1 MSLRVGLVG
10 YGLAG
15 RTFHAPLFR
24 GCGLELVAVLTT
36 NPERVGQVRADFP
49 EASIVSEMSA
59 LLSHDLDLVVI
70 ASVNSVHVEQAIA
83 ALHAGVPTVVDKPM
97 GRNLTETL
105 EILKASDDTGVPV
118 TAFYNRLFDSDSL
131 TIKRV
136 IQDNEIG
143 KVFRIDSRFER
154 YRPDLAAQS
163 WREQSSAEEGGGL
176 LLDLQSHLVSTAL
189 DWFGPAE
196 LVSASVRSIR
206 GASDDDVVL
215 VLKHESGVD
224 SYLSTSSI
232 VGAPGPRIRMMGT
245 NGALVIGE
253 LDPQETLLRAGKV
266 PHEGK
271 WDVSTK
277 SAAKIVRGE
286 NVSDL
291 QVEDGNYARFYEL
304 VAGAIAGT
312 NEWPVSKTEI
322 IAVATIIDRARELNF
337 RE

>member
-1 MSLRVGLVG
+1 MTLRVGLAG
-10 YGLAG
+10 FGLAG
-15 RTFHAPLFR
+15 RFFHAPLLN
-24 GCGLELVAVLTT
+24 GCGLELSAVLTT
-36 NPERVGQVRADFP
+36 NPERIAHVNADYP
-49 EASIVSEMSA
+49 NAAVVADMKE
-59 LLSHDLDLVVI
+59 LLAHELDLVII

-83 ALHAGVPTVVDKPM
+83 ALQAGVPTVVDKPM

-105 EILKASDDTGVPV
+105 EILKVSDETGVPV
-118 TAFYNRLFDSDSL
+118 TAFYNRLYDSDSL

-143 KVFRIDSRFER
+143 QIFRIDSRFER
-154 YRPDLAAQS
+154 YRPNLAAQS

-196 LVSASVRSIR
+196 LISASVRSIR

-215 VLKHESGVD
+215 VLKHDNGVD
-224 SYLSTSSI
+224 SYLSASAI
-232 VGAPGPRIRMMGT
+232 AGAPGPRIRMLGS

-253 LDPQETLLRAGKV
+253 LDPQEALLRAGKV
-266 PHEGK
+266 PHDGK

-277 SAAKIVRGE
+277 SEARIIRGE
-286 NVSDL
+286 VVSDL
-291 QVEDGNYARFYEL
+291 KVEDGNYARFYEL
-304 VAGAIAGT
+304 VAGAIAGK
-312 NEWPVSKTEI
+312 NEWPVSKAEI
-322 IAVATIIDRARELNF
+322 IAVATIIDKARELNF

>member
-1 MSLRVGLVG
+1 MTLRVGLAG
-10 YGLAG
+10 FGLAG
-15 RTFHAPLFR
+15 RFFHAPLLK
-24 GCGLELVAVLTT
+24 GCGLELGAVLTT
-36 NPERVGQVRADFP
+36 NPERIAHVNADYP
-49 EASIVSEMSA
+49 NAAVVADMKE
-59 LLSHDLDLVVI
+59 LLAHELDLVII

-83 ALHAGVPTVVDKPM
+83 ALQAGVPTVVDKPM

-105 EILKASDDTGVPV
+105 EILKVSDETGVPV
-118 TAFYNRLFDSDSL
+118 TAFYNRLYDSDSL

-143 KVFRIDSRFER
+143 QIFRIDSRFER
-154 YRPDLAAQS
+154 YRPNLAAQS

-196 LVSASVRSIR
+196 LISASVRSIR

-215 VLKHESGVD
+215 VLKHDNGVD
-224 SYLSTSSI
+224 SYLSASAI
-232 VGAPGPRIRMMGT
+232 AGAPGPRIRMLGS

-253 LDPQETLLRAGKV
+253 LDPQEALLRAGKV
-266 PHEGK
+266 PHDGK

-277 SAAKIVRGE
+277 SEARIIRGE
-286 NVSDL
+286 VVSDL
-291 QVEDGNYARFYEL
+291 KVEDGNYARFYEL
-304 VAGAIAGT
+304 VAGAIAGK
-312 NEWPVSKTEI
+312 NEWPVSKAEI
-322 IAVATIIDRARELNF
+322 SAVATIIDRARELNF

>member
-1 MSLRVGLVG
+1 MTLRVGMAG
-10 YGLAG
+10 FGLAG
-15 RTFHAPLFR
+15 RYFHAPLLK

-36 NPERVGQVRADFP
+36 NPERVEHVQSDFP
-49 EASIVSEMSA
+49 EAIVVADMQE
-59 LLSHDLDLVVI
+59 LLSHDLDLVII

-105 EILKASDDTGVPV
+105 EILKVSDENGVPV

-136 IQDNEIG
+136 IQENEIG

-163 WREQSSAEEGGGL
+163 WREQSSAADGGGL

-189 DWFGPAE
+189 DWFGPAK
-196 LVSASVRSIR
+196 LISASVRSVR
-206 GASDDDVVL
+206 GAADDDVVL

-224 SYLSTSSI
+224 SYLSASAI
-232 VGAPGPRIRMMGT
+232 VGAPGPRIRMLGS

-253 LDPQETLLRAGKV
+253 LDPQEALLRAGKV
-266 PHEGK
+266 PQNGK

-277 SAAKIVRGE
+277 SEARIIRGE
-286 NVSDL
+286 IVSDL
-291 QVEDGNYARFYEL
+291 QVEDGNYAQFYAL
-304 VAGAIAGT
+304 VAGAVAGK
-312 NEWPVSKTEI
+312 NAWPVSKAEI
-322 IAVATIIDRARELNF
+322 IAVATIIDKARELNF

>member
-1 MSLRVGLVG
+1 MTLRVGLAG

-15 RTFHAPLFR
+15 RFFHAPLLK

-36 NPERVGQVRADFP
+36 NPERVAHVNSDYPKAAVVANMG
-49 EASIVSEMSA
+49 E
-59 LLSHDLDLVVI
+59 LLAHDLDLVII

-105 EILKASDDTGVPV
+105 EIIKVSDETGVPV
-118 TAFYNRLFDSDSL
+118 TTFYNRLFDSDSL

-143 KVFRIDSRFER
+143 QVFRIDSRFER

-215 VLKHESGVD
+215 VLKHQSGVD
-224 SYLSTSSI
+224 SYLSASAI
-232 VGAPGPRIRMMGT
+232 AGAPGPRIRMLGS

-253 LDPQETLLRAGKV
+253 LDPQEALLRAGKV
-266 PHEGK
+266 PQDGK
-271 WDVSTK
+271 WEVSTK
-277 SAAKIVRGE
+277 SEARIIRGE
-286 NVSDL
+286 KVSEL
-291 QVEDGNYARFYEL
+291 KVEDGNYAQFYKL
-304 VAGAIAGT
+304 VAGAISGE
-312 NEWPVSKTEI
+312 NEWPVSKAEI
-322 IAVATIIDRARELNF
+322 FAVATIIDRARELNF

>member
-1 MSLRVGLVG
+1 MSLRVGLAG

-15 RTFHAPLFR
+15 RFFHAPLLN
-24 GCGLELVAVLTT
+24 GCGLELSAVLTT
-36 NPERVGQVRADFP
+36 NPERIAHVNADYP
-49 EASIVSEMSA
+49 NAAVVADMKE
-59 LLSHDLDLVVI
+59 LLAHELDLVII

-83 ALHAGVPTVVDKPM
+83 ALQAGVPTVVDKPM

-105 EILKASDDTGVPV
+105 EILKVSDETGVPV
-118 TAFYNRLFDSDSL
+118 TAFYNRLYDSDSL

-143 KVFRIDSRFER
+143 QIFRIDSRFER
-154 YRPDLAAQS
+154 YRPNLAAQS

-196 LVSASVRSIR
+196 LISASVRSIR

-215 VLKHESGVD
+215 VLKHDNGVD
-224 SYLSTSSI
+224 SYLSASAI
-232 VGAPGPRIRMMGT
+232 AGAPGPRIRMLGS

-253 LDPQETLLRAGKV
+253 LDPQEALLRAGKV
-266 PHEGK
+266 PHDGK

-277 SAAKIVRGE
+277 SEARIIRGE
-286 NVSDL
+286 VVSDL
-291 QVEDGNYARFYEL
+291 KVEDGNYARFYEL
-304 VAGAIAGT
+304 VAGAIAGK
-312 NEWPVSKTEI
+312 NEWPVSKAEI
-322 IAVATIIDRARELNF
+322 SAVATIIDRARELNF

>member
-1 MSLRVGLVG
+1 MSLRVGLAG

-15 RTFHAPLFR
+15 RFFHAPLLK

-36 NPERVGQVRADFP
+36 NPERIAHVNSDHPNAVV
-49 EASIVSEMSA
+49 VSNMPG
-59 LLSHDLDLVVI
+59 LLSHDLDLVII
-70 ASVNSVHVEQAIA
+70 ASINSVHVEQAIA
-83 ALHAGVPTVVDKPM
+83 ALHAGIPTVVDKPM

-105 EILKASDDTGVPV
+105 EILRTSDQTGVPV
-118 TAFYNRLFDSDSL
+118 TTFFNRLFDSDSL

-136 IQDNEIG
+136 ISENEIG

-163 WREQSSAEEGGGL
+163 WREQSSAEDGGGL

-189 DWFGPAE
+189 DWFGPAQ
-196 LVSASVRSIR
+196 LISASVRSIR

-215 VLKHESGVD
+215 VLKHDNGVD
-224 SYLSTSSI
+224 SYLSASAI
-232 VGAPGPRIRMMGT
+232 AGAPGPRIRMLGS

-253 LDPQETLLRAGKV
+253 LDPQEALLRAGKV
-266 PHEGK
+266 PHDGK

-277 SAAKIVRGE
+277 SEARIIRGE
-286 NVSDL
+286 VVSDL
-291 QVEDGNYARFYEL
+291 KVEDGNYARFYEL
-304 VAGAIAGT
+304 VAGAIAGK
-312 NEWPVSKTEI
+312 NEWPVSKAEI
-322 IAVATIIDRARELNF
+322 IAVATIIDKARELNF

>member
-1 MSLRVGLVG
+1 MTLRVGLAG
-10 YGLAG
+10 FGLAG
-15 RTFHAPLFR
+15 RFFHAPLLN
-24 GCGLELVAVLTT
+24 GCGLELSAVLTT
-36 NPERVGQVRADFP
+36 NPERIAHVNADYP
-49 EASIVSEMSA
+49 NAAVVADMKE
-59 LLSHDLDLVVI
+59 LLAHELDLVII

-83 ALHAGVPTVVDKPM
+83 ALQAGVPTVVDKPM

-105 EILKASDDTGVPV
+105 EILKVSDETGVPV
-118 TAFYNRLFDSDSL
+118 TAFYNRLYDSDSL

-143 KVFRIDSRFER
+143 QIFRIDSRFER
-154 YRPDLAAQS
+154 YRPNLAAQS

-196 LVSASVRSIR
+196 LISASVRSIR

-215 VLKHESGVD
+215 VLKHDNGVD
-224 SYLSTSSI
+224 SYLSASAI
-232 VGAPGPRIRMMGT
+232 AGAPGPRIRMLGS

-253 LDPQETLLRAGKV
+253 LDPQEALLRAGKV
-266 PHEGK
+266 PHDGK

-277 SAAKIVRGE
+277 SEARIIRGE
-286 NVSDL
+286 VVSDL
-291 QVEDGNYARFYEL
+291 KVEDGNYARFYEL
-304 VAGAIAGT
+304 VAGAIAGK
-312 NEWPVSKTEI
+312 NEWPVSKAEI
-322 IAVATIIDRARELNF
+322 SAVATIIDRARELNF

>member
-1 MSLRVGLVG
+1 MTQRVGLAG

-15 RTFHAPLFR
+15 RYFHAPLLK

-36 NPERVGQVRADFP
+36 DPQRVEHVQSDFP
-49 EASIVSEMSA
+49 EAIVVADMQE
-59 LLSHDLDLVVI
+59 LLSHDLDLVII

-105 EILKASDDTGVPV
+105 EILKVSDETGVPV

-136 IQDNEIG
+136 IQENEIG

-163 WREQSSAEEGGGL
+163 WREQSSAADGGGL

-196 LVSASVRSIR
+196 LISASVRSVR

-224 SYLSTSSI
+224 SYLSASAI
-232 VGAPGPRIRMMGT
+232 VGAPGPRIRMLGS

-253 LDPQETLLRAGKV
+253 LDPQEALLRAGKV

-271 WDVSTK
+271 WDVPTK
-277 SAAKIVRGE
+277 SEARIVRGE
-286 NVSDL
+286 IVSDL
-291 QVEDGNYARFYEL
+291 QVEDGNYAKFYAL
-304 VAGAIAGT
+304 VAGAIAGK
-312 NEWPVSKTEI
+312 NAWPVSKAEI
-322 IAVATIIDRARELNF
+322 IAVATIIDKARELNF

>member
-1 MSLRVGLVG
+1 MTLRVGLAG

-15 RTFHAPLFR
+15 RFFHAPLLK

-36 NPERVGQVRADFP
+36 NPERIAHVNSDYPGAAVVTDMP
-49 EASIVSEMSA
+49 E
-59 LLSHDLDLVVI
+59 LLSHDLDLVII

-105 EILKASDDTGVPV
+105 EILRASDQTGVPV
-118 TAFYNRLFDSDSL
+118 TTFYNRLFDSDSL

-136 IQDNEIG
+136 ISENEIG

-163 WREQSSAEEGGGL
+163 WREQSSAEDGGGL

-189 DWFGPAE
+189 DWFGPAQ
-196 LVSASVRSIR
+196 LISASVRSIR

-215 VLKHESGVD
+215 VLKHDNGVD
-224 SYLSTSSI
+224 SYLSASAI
-232 VGAPGPRIRMMGT
+232 AGAPGPRIRMLGS
-245 NGALVIGE
+245 NGALVVGE
-253 LDPQETLLRAGKV
+253 LDPQEALL
-266 PHEGK
+266 HDGK

-277 SAAKIVRGE
+277 SEARIIRGE
-286 NVSDL
+286 VVSDL
-291 QVEDGNYARFYEL
+291 KVEDGNYARFYEL
-304 VAGAIAGT
+304 VAGAIAGK
-312 NEWPVSKTEI
+312 NEWPVSKAEI
-322 IAVATIIDRARELNF
+322 IAVATIIDKARELNF

>member
-1 MSLRVGLVG
+1 MAG

-15 RTFHAPLFR
+15 RYFHAPLLK

-36 NPERVGQVRADFP
+36 NSERVAHVNSDYPDALVVADMK
-49 EASIVSEMSA
+49 E
-59 LLSHDLDLVVI
+59 LLAHNLDLIII

-83 ALHAGVPTVVDKPM
+83 ALNAGIPTVVDKPM
-97 GRNLTETL
+97 GRNLAETR
-105 EILKASDDTGVPV
+105 EILKVSDETGIPV

-154 YRPDLAAQS
+154 YRPDLASQS

-176 LLDLQSHLVSTAL
+176 LLDLQTHLVSTAL
-189 DWFGPAE
+189 DWFGPAQ

-215 VLKHESGVD
+215 VLKHDSGVD
-224 SYLSTSSI
+224 SYLSASAI
-232 VGAPGPRIRMMGT
+232 VGAPGPRIRMLGS

-253 LDPQETLLRAGKV
+253 LDPQEALLRAGKV

-277 SAAKIVRGE
+277 SEARIIRGE
-286 NVSDL
+286 VASGL
-291 QVEDGNYARFYEL
+291 QVEDGNYAQFYSL
-304 VAGAIAGT
+304 VAGAIAGK
-312 NEWPVSKTEI
+312 NEWPVSKAEI
-322 IAVATIIDRARELNF
+322 IAVASIIDRARELNF

>member
-1 MSLRVGLVG
+1 MSLRVGLAG

-15 RTFHAPLFR
+15 RFFHAPLLK

-36 NPERVGQVRADFP
+36 DPERIAYVNSDYPDAAVVANM
-49 EASIVSEMSA
+49 SE
-59 LLSHDLDLVVI
+59 LLAHDLDLVII

-105 EILKASDDTGVPV
+105 EIIKVSDETGIPV

-143 KVFRIDSRFER
+143 QVFRIDSRFER
-154 YRPDLAAQS
+154 FRPNLAAQS
-163 WREQSSAEEGGGL
+163 WREQSSAEDGGGL

-196 LVSASVRSIR
+196 LVSASMRSIR

-215 VLKHESGVD
+215 VLKHDNGVD
-224 SYLSTSSI
+224 SYLSASAI
-232 VGAPGPRIRMMGT
+232 AGAPGPRIRMLGS

-253 LDPQETLLRAGKV
+253 LDPQEALLRAGKI
-266 PHEGK
+266 PQDGK
-271 WDVSTK
+271 WEVSTK
-277 SAAKIVRGE
+277 SEARIIRGDQ
-286 NVSDL
+286 VSEL
-291 QVEDGNYARFYEL
+291 KVEDGNYAQFYKL
-304 VAGAIAGT
+304 VVGAISGE
-312 NEWPVSKTEI
+312 NEWPVSKAEI
-322 IAVATIIDRARELNF
+322 IAVATIIDTARELNF

>member
-1 MSLRVGLVG
+1 MTLRVGLAG

-15 RTFHAPLFR
+15 RYFHAPLLK

-36 NPERVGQVRADFP
+36 NPQRVEHVQSDFP
-49 EASIVSEMSA
+49 EANVVADMQQ
-59 LLSHDLDLVVI
+59 LLSHDLDLVII

-105 EILKASDDTGVPV
+105 EILKASDETGVPV

-136 IQDNEIG
+136 INENEIG

-163 WREQSSAEEGGGL
+163 WREQSSAAEGGGL

-215 VLKHESGVD
+215 VLKHENGVD
-224 SYLSTSSI
+224 SYLSASAI
-232 VGAPGPRIRMMGT
+232 VGAPGPRIRMLGS

-253 LDPQETLLRAGKV
+253 LDPQEALLRAGKV

-271 WDVSTK
+271 WDVPTK
-277 SAAKIVRGE
+277 SEARIIRGE
-286 NVSDL
+286 VVSDL
-291 QVEDGNYARFYEL
+291 QVEDGNYAQFYAL
-304 VAGAIAGT
+304 VTGAVAGKNA
-312 NEWPVSKTEI
+312 WPVSKAEI
-322 IAVATIIDRARELNF
+322 IAVATIIDKARELNF

>member
-1 MSLRVGLVG
+1 MTLRVGLVG

-15 RTFHAPLFR
+15 RYFHAPLLK
-24 GCGLELVAVLTT
+24 GCGLELVAVLTS
-36 NPERVGQVRADFP
+36 NPERIAHVNSDFP
-49 EASIVSEMSA
+49 GAVVVSDMPE
-59 LLSHDLDLVVI
+59 LLAQSLDLVIV

-83 ALHAGVPTVVDKPM
+83 ALRAGIPTVIDKPM
-97 GRNLTETL
+97 GRNLTETM
-105 EILKASDDTGVPV
+105 EILNVSDETGVPV

-136 IQDNEIG
+136 ILNNEIG

-196 LVSASVRSIR
+196 LISASVRSIR

-215 VLKHESGVD
+215 VLKHDSGVD
-224 SYLSTSSI
+224 SYLSASAI

-253 LDPQETLLRAGKV
+253 LDPQEALLRAGKV
-266 PHEGK
+266 PHKGK

-277 SAAKIVRGE
+277 SEARIIRGDQ
-286 NVSDL
+286 VSDL
-291 QVEDGNYARFYEL
+291 QVEDGNYAQFYAL

-312 NEWPVSKTEI
+312 NEWPVSKAEI
-322 IAVATIIDRARELNF
+322 VAVATIIDRARELNF

>member
-1 MSLRVGLVG
+1 MTLRVGLVG

-15 RTFHAPLFR
+15 RYFHAPLLK
-24 GCGLELVAVLTT
+24 GCGLELVAVLTS
-36 NPERVGQVRADFP
+36 NPERIAHVNSDFP
-49 EASIVSEMSA
+49 GAVVVSDMPE
-59 LLSHDLDLVVI
+59 LLAQSLDLVIV

-83 ALHAGVPTVVDKPM
+83 ALRAGIPTVVDKPM
-97 GRNLTETL
+97 GRNLTETM
-105 EILKASDDTGVPV
+105 EILNVSDETGVPV

-136 IQDNEIG
+136 IEENEIG

-176 LLDLQSHLVSTAL
+176 LLDLQSHLVSTAV

-196 LVSASVRSIR
+196 LISASVRSIR

-215 VLKHESGVD
+215 VLKHDSGVD
-224 SYLSTSSI
+224 SYLSASAI

-253 LDPQETLLRAGKV
+253 LDPQEALLRAGKV
-266 PHEGK
+266 PHKGK

-277 SAAKIVRGE
+277 SEARIIRGDQ
-286 NVSDL
+286 VSDL
-291 QVEDGNYARFYEL
+291 QVEDGNYAQFYAL

-312 NEWPVSKTEI
+312 NEWPVSKAEI
-322 IAVATIIDRARELNF
+322 VAVATIIDRARELNF

>member
-1 MSLRVGLVG
+1 MSLRVGLAG

-15 RTFHAPLFR
+15 RYFHAPLLK
-24 GCGLELVAVLTT
+24 GCGLELGAVLTT
-36 NPERVGQVRADFP
+36 NPERIAHVNADYP
-49 EASIVSEMSA
+49 NAAVVADMKE
-59 LLSHDLDLVVI
+59 LLAHELDLVII

-105 EILKASDDTGVPV
+105 EILKVSDETGVPV
-118 TAFYNRLFDSDSL
+118 TAFYNRLYDSDSL
-131 TIKRV
+131 TVKRV

-143 KVFRIDSRFER
+143 QIFRIDSRFER
-154 YRPDLAAQS
+154 YRPNLAAQS

-196 LVSASVRSIR
+196 LISASVRSIR

-215 VLKHESGVD
+215 VLKHDNGVD
-224 SYLSTSSI
+224 SYLSASAI
-232 VGAPGPRIRMMGT
+232 AGAPGPRIRMLGS

-253 LDPQETLLRAGKV
+253 LDPQEALLRAGKV
-266 PHEGK
+266 PHDGK

-277 SAAKIVRGE
+277 SEARIIRGE
-286 NVSDL
+286 VVSDL
-291 QVEDGNYARFYEL
+291 KVEDGNYARFYEL
-304 VAGAIAGT
+304 VAGAIAGK
-312 NEWPVSKTEI
+312 NEWPVSKAEI
-322 IAVATIIDRARELNF
+322 SAVATIIDRARELNF

>member
-1 MSLRVGLVG
+1 MTLRVGLAG

-15 RTFHAPLFR
+15 RNFHAPLLK
-24 GCGLELVAVLTT
+24 GCGLDLVAVLTT
-36 NPERVGQVRADFP
+36 NPERISHVNVDYPDAVVV
-49 EASIVSEMSA
+49 ASMRE
-59 LLSHDLDLVVI
+59 LLAHDLDLVIV
-70 ASVNSVHVEQAIA
+70 ASINSVHVEQAIA
-83 ALHAGVPTVVDKPM
+83 ALHAGIPTVVDKPM
-97 GRNLTETL
+97 GRNLTETM
-105 EILKASDDTGVPV
+105 EILKVSDETGVPV

-136 IQDNEIG
+136 IKDNEIG
-143 KVFRIDSRFER
+143 TVFRIDSRFER
-154 YRPDLAAQS
+154 YRPDLANQS

-189 DWFGPAE
+189 DWFGPAQ

-215 VLKHESGVD
+215 VLKHDSGVD
-224 SYLSTSSI
+224 SYLSASSI
-232 VGAPGPRIRMMGT
+232 VGAPGPRIRMLGS

-253 LDPQETLLRAGKV
+253 LDPQEALLRAGKV

-277 SAAKIVRGE
+277 SQARIMRGE
-286 NVSDL
+286 VASDL
-291 QVEDGNYARFYEL
+291 QIEDGNYARFYEL

-312 NEWPVSKTEI
+312 NEWPVSKSEI
-322 IAVATIIDRARELNF
+322 IAVATIIDKARELNF

>member
-1 MSLRVGLVG
+1 MTLRVGLAG
-10 YGLAG
+10 FGLAG
-15 RTFHAPLFR
+15 RFFHAPLLK
-24 GCGLELVAVLTT
+24 GCGLELGAVLTT
-36 NPERVGQVRADFP
+36 NPERIAHVNADYP
-49 EASIVSEMSA
+49 NAAVVADMKE
-59 LLSHDLDLVVI
+59 LLAHELDLVII

-83 ALHAGVPTVVDKPM
+83 ALQAGVPTVVDKPM

-105 EILKASDDTGVPV
+105 EILKVSDETGVPV
-118 TAFYNRLFDSDSL
+118 TAFYNRLYDSDSL

-143 KVFRIDSRFER
+143 QIFRIDSRFER
-154 YRPDLAAQS
+154 YRPNLAAQS

-196 LVSASVRSIR
+196 LISASVRCIR

-215 VLKHESGVD
+215 VLKHDNGVD
-224 SYLSTSSI
+224 SYLSASAI
-232 VGAPGPRIRMMGT
+232 AGAPGPRIRMLGS

-253 LDPQETLLRAGKV
+253 LDPQEALLRAGKV
-266 PHEGK
+266 PHDGK

-277 SAAKIVRGE
+277 SEARIIRGE
-286 NVSDL
+286 VVSDL
-291 QVEDGNYARFYEL
+291 KVEDGNYARFYEL
-304 VAGAIAGT
+304 VAGAIAGK
-312 NEWPVSKTEI
+312 NEWPVSKAEI
-322 IAVATIIDRARELNF
+322 SAVATIIDRARELNF

>member
-1 MSLRVGLVG
+1 MTLRVGLAG
-10 YGLAG
+10 FGLAG
-15 RTFHAPLFR
+15 RFFHAPLLK
-24 GCGLELVAVLTT
+24 GCGLELGAVLTT
-36 NPERVGQVRADFP
+36 NPERIAHVNADYP
-49 EASIVSEMSA
+49 NATVVADMKE
-59 LLSHDLDLVVI
+59 LLAHELDLVII
-70 ASVNSVHVEQAIA
+70 ASINSVHVEQAIA
-83 ALHAGVPTVVDKPM
+83 ALHAGIPTVVDKPM

-105 EILKASDDTGVPV
+105 EILKASDETGVPV

-131 TIKRV
+131 TVKRV
-136 IQDNEIG
+136 VSANEIG

-224 SYLSTSSI
+224 SYLSASAI
-232 VGAPGPRIRMMGT
+232 AGAPGPRIRMLGD

-253 LDPQETLLRAGKV
+253 LDPQEALLRAGKF

-277 SAAKIVRGE
+277 SEARIIRGE
-286 NVSDL
+286 VVTDL

-304 VAGAIAGT
+304 VAGAIAGN
-312 NEWPVSKTEI
+312 NEWPVSKAEI
-322 IAVATIIDRARELNF
+322 IAVATIIDKARELNF

>member
-1 MSLRVGLVG
+1 MALRVGLAG

-15 RTFHAPLFR
+15 RFFHAPLLK

-36 NPERVGQVRADFP
+36 NPERVSHANADYP
-49 EASIVSEMSA
+49 EAVVVADMRE
-59 LLSHDLDLVVI
+59 LLSHNLDLVVI

-83 ALHAGVPTVVDKPM
+83 ALHAGIPTVVDKPM
-97 GRNLTETL
+97 GRNLAETL
-105 EILKASDDTGVPV
+105 EILKVSDETGVPV

-131 TIKRV
+131 TLKRV
-136 IQDNEIG
+136 IKDNEIG

-154 YRPDLAAQS
+154 YRPDLANQS
-163 WREQSSAEEGGGL
+163 WREQSSAEDGGGL

-215 VLKHESGVD
+215 VLNHESGVD
-224 SYLSTSSI
+224 SYLSASAI
-232 VGAPGPRIRMMGT
+232 VGAPGPRIRMLGDR
-245 NGALVIGE
+245 GALVIGE
-253 LDPQETLLRAGKV
+253 LDPQEALLRAGKI
-266 PHEGK
+266 PHDGK

-277 SAAKIVRGE
+277 SEARIIRGDV
-286 NVSDL
+286 VSDL
-291 QVEDGNYARFYEL
+291 QVEDGNYANFYTL
-304 VAGAIAGT
+304 VAGAIAGK
-312 NEWPVSKTEI
+312 NEWPVSKSEI

>member
-1 MSLRVGLVG
+1 MTLRVGLAG

-15 RTFHAPLFR
+15 RFFHAPLLK

-36 NPERVGQVRADFP
+36 NPERVAHVNSDYPKA
-49 EASIVSEMSA
+49 AVVANMSE
-59 LLSHDLDLVVI
+59 LLAHDLDLVII

-105 EILKASDDTGVPV
+105 EIIKVSDETGVPV
-118 TAFYNRLFDSDSL
+118 TTFYNRLFDSDSL

-143 KVFRIDSRFER
+143 QVFRIDSRFER

-215 VLKHESGVD
+215 VLKHDSGVD
-224 SYLSTSSI
+224 SYLSASAI
-232 VGAPGPRIRMMGT
+232 AGAPGPRIRMLGS

-253 LDPQETLLRAGKV
+253 LDPQEALLRAGKV
-266 PHEGK
+266 PQDGK
-271 WDVSTK
+271 WEVSTK
-277 SAAKIVRGE
+277 SEARIIRGE
-286 NVSDL
+286 QVSEL
-291 QVEDGNYARFYEL
+291 KVEDGNYAQFYKL
-304 VAGAIAGT
+304 VAGAISGE
-312 NEWPVSKTEI
+312 NEWPVSKAEI
-322 IAVATIIDRARELNF
+322 FAVATIIDRARELNF

>member
-1 MSLRVGLVG
+1 MTLRVGLAG

-15 RTFHAPLFR
+15 RFFHAPLLK

-36 NPERVGQVRADFP
+36 NPERVAHVNSDYPKA
-49 EASIVSEMSA
+49 AVVAEMSE
-59 LLSHDLDLVVI
+59 LLAHDLDLVII

-105 EILKASDDTGVPV
+105 EIIKVSDETGVPV
-118 TAFYNRLFDSDSL
+118 TTFFNRLFDSDSL

-143 KVFRIDSRFER
+143 QVFRIDSRFER

-215 VLKHESGVD
+215 VLKHQSGVD
-224 SYLSTSSI
+224 SYLSASAI
-232 VGAPGPRIRMMGT
+232 AGAPGPRIRMLGS

-253 LDPQETLLRAGKV
+253 LDPQEALLRAGKV
-266 PHEGK
+266 PQDGK
-271 WDVSTK
+271 WEVSTK
-277 SAAKIVRGE
+277 SEARIIRGE
-286 NVSDL
+286 QVSEL
-291 QVEDGNYARFYEL
+291 KVEDGNYAQFYKL
-304 VAGAIAGT
+304 VAGAISGE
-312 NEWPVSKTEI
+312 NEWPVSKAEI
-322 IAVATIIDRARELNF
+322 FAVATIIDRARELNF

>member
-1 MSLRVGLVG
+1 LLK
-10 YGLAG
+10 
-15 RTFHAPLFR
+15 

-36 NPERVGQVRADFP
+36 NPERVAHVNSDYPKA
-49 EASIVSEMSA
+49 AVVAEMSE
-59 LLSHDLDLVVI
+59 LLAHDLDLVII

-105 EILKASDDTGVPV
+105 EIIKVSDETGVPV
-118 TAFYNRLFDSDSL
+118 TTFYNRLFDSDSL

-143 KVFRIDSRFER
+143 QVFRIDSRFER

-215 VLKHESGVD
+215 VLKHDSGVD
-224 SYLSTSSI
+224 SYLSASAI
-232 VGAPGPRIRMMGT
+232 AGAPGPRIRMLGS

-253 LDPQETLLRAGKV
+253 LDPQEALLRAGKV
-266 PHEGK
+266 PQDGK
-271 WDVSTK
+271 WEVSTK
-277 SAAKIVRGE
+277 SEARIIRGE
-286 NVSDL
+286 QVSEL
-291 QVEDGNYARFYEL
+291 KVEDGNYAQFYKL
-304 VAGAIAGT
+304 VAGAISGE
-312 NEWPVSKTEI
+312 NEWPVSKAEI
-322 IAVATIIDRARELNF
+322 FAVATIIDRARELNF

>member
-1 MSLRVGLVG
+1 MTLRVGLAG

-15 RTFHAPLFR
+15 RNFHAPLLK
-24 GCGLELVAVLTT
+24 GCGLDLVAVLTT
-36 NPERVGQVRADFP
+36 NPERIAHVNLDYPGALVVA
-49 EASIVSEMSA
+49 EMRE
-59 LLSHDLDLVVI
+59 LLAQNLDLVIV

-83 ALHAGVPTVVDKPM
+83 ALHAGIPTVVDKPV

-105 EILKASDDTGVPV
+105 EILKASDETRVPV

-143 KVFRIDSRFER
+143 TVFRIDSRFER
-154 YRPDLAAQS
+154 YRPDLANQS

-189 DWFGPAE
+189 DWFGPAQ

-215 VLKHESGVD
+215 VLKHDSGVD
-224 SYLSTSSI
+224 SYLSASSI
-232 VGAPGPRIRMMGT
+232 VGAPGPRIRMLGS

-253 LDPQETLLRAGKV
+253 LDPQEALLRAGKV

-277 SAAKIVRGE
+277 SHARIMRGE
-286 NVSDL
+286 VASDL

-304 VAGAIAGT
+304 VAGAIAGK
-312 NEWPVSKTEI
+312 NEWPVSKAEI
-322 IAVATIIDRARELNF
+322 IAVAMIIDKARELNF

>member
-1 MSLRVGLVG
+1 MTLRVGLAG

-15 RTFHAPLFR
+15 RYFHAPLLK

-36 NPERVGQVRADFP
+36 NPQRVEHVQSDFP
-49 EASIVSEMSA
+49 EANVVADMQQ
-59 LLSHDLDLVVI
+59 LLSHDLDLVII

-105 EILKASDDTGVPV
+105 EILKVSDETGVPV

-136 IQDNEIG
+136 IQENEIG

-163 WREQSSAEEGGGL
+163 WREQSSAADGGGL

-196 LVSASVRSIR
+196 LISASVRSVR

-224 SYLSTSSI
+224 SYLSASAI
-232 VGAPGPRIRMMGT
+232 VGAPGPRIRMLGS

-253 LDPQETLLRAGKV
+253 LDPQEALLRAGKV
-266 PHEGK
+266 PQNGK

-277 SAAKIVRGE
+277 SEARIIRGE
-286 NVSDL
+286 VVSDL
-291 QVEDGNYARFYEL
+291 QVEDGNYAQFYAL
-304 VAGAIAGT
+304 VAGAIAGK
-312 NEWPVSKTEI
+312 NAWPVSKAEI
-322 IAVATIIDRARELNF
+322 IAVATIIDKARELNF